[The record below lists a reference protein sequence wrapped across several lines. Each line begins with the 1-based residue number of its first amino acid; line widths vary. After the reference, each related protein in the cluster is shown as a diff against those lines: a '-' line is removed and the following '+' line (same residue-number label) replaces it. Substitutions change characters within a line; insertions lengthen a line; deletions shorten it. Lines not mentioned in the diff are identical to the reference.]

1 MEMHKK
7 KYDSLIILIP
17 SFNELNNL
25 KKFIKEIHKR
35 YKVLIIDDCSSDN
48 TSTWL
53 KKNKINFIKNKKN
66 IGYEQSLIK
75 GLKILS
81 KVKKV
86 EKIITMD
93 ADGQHKIK
101 HIKKFINVS
110 NNKNPDLI
118 IGSRKKKNRFIESI
132 ISKIFQMKYSLEDPL
147 SGFKLYK
154 REKLKEMKFDNFKK
168 FFLVDLVLEFI
179 KKKHKVISINIE
191 TNKRFDN
198 PKVGDLME
206 TNFKMLSILA
216 CVILS

>member
-1 MEMHKK
+1 MHKK

-198 PKVGDLME
+198 SKVGDLME

-216 CVILS
+216 CVILN

>member
-1 MEMHKK
+1 MHKK

-110 NNKNPDLI
+110 NNKNVDLI

-198 PKVGDLME
+198 PKVGDLMD

-216 CVILS
+216 CVILN

>member
-1 MEMHKK
+1 MHKK

-35 YKVLIIDDCSSDN
+35 YKVLVIDDCSSDN

-81 KVKKV
+81 KRKKV

-101 HIKKFINVS
+101 YIKKFINVS

-132 ISKIFQMKYSLEDPL
+132 ISKIFQIKYSLEDPL

-154 REKLKEMKFDNFKK
+154 REKLKKVRFDNFKK

-179 KKKHKVISINIE
+179 KKKHKVISITIE
-191 TNKRFDN
+191 TNKRFDR
-198 PKVGDLME
+198 PKVGDLMD

-216 CVILS
+216 CVILN

>member
-1 MEMHKK
+1 MHKK

-75 GLKILS
+75 GLMILS

-93 ADGQHKIK
+93 ADGQHKMK

-198 PKVGDLME
+198 PKVGDLMD

-216 CVILS
+216 CVILN

>member
-1 MEMHKK
+1 MHKK

-101 HIKKFINVS
+101 HIKKYIKVS

-154 REKLKEMKFDNFKK
+154 SEKLKEMKFDNFKK

-198 PKVGDLME
+198 PKVGDLMD

-216 CVILS
+216 CVILN

>member
-1 MEMHKK
+1 MHKK

-66 IGYEQSLIK
+66 IGYERSLIK

-198 PKVGDLME
+198 PKVGDLMD

-216 CVILS
+216 CVILN

>member
-1 MEMHKK
+1 MHKK

-53 KKNKINFIKNKKN
+53 KKNKINFIRNKKN
-66 IGYEQSLIK
+66 IGYERSLIK

-198 PKVGDLME
+198 PKVGDLMD

-216 CVILS
+216 CVILN

>member
-1 MEMHKK
+1 MHKK

-93 ADGQHKIK
+93 ADGQHKMK

-198 PKVGDLME
+198 PKVGDLMQ
-206 TNFKMLSILA
+206 TNFKMLSILV

>member
-1 MEMHKK
+1 MHKK
-7 KYDSLIILIP
+7 KYDTLIILIP

-198 PKVGDLME
+198 PKVGDLMD

-216 CVILS
+216 CVILN

>member
-1 MEMHKK
+1 MHKK

-66 IGYEQSLIK
+66 IGYERSLIK

-93 ADGQHKIK
+93 ADGQHKMK

-198 PKVGDLME
+198 PKVGDLMD

-216 CVILS
+216 CVILN

>member
-1 MEMHKK
+1 MHKK

-93 ADGQHKIK
+93 ADGQHKMK

-191 TNKRFDN
+191 TDIRFDN
-198 PKVGDLME
+198 PKVGDLIE

>member
-1 MEMHKK
+1 MHKK

-75 GLKILS
+75 GLMILS

-110 NNKNPDLI
+110 NNKNADLI

-179 KKKHKVISINIE
+179 KKKYKVISINIE

-198 PKVGDLME
+198 PKVGDLMD

-216 CVILS
+216 CVIVN

>member
-1 MEMHKK
+1 MHKK

-93 ADGQHKIK
+93 ADGQHKTK

-198 PKVGDLME
+198 PKVGDLMD

-216 CVILS
+216 CVILN

>member
-1 MEMHKK
+1 MHKK
-7 KYDSLIILIP
+7 KYDSLVILIP
-17 SFNELNNL
+17 SFNELTNL
-25 KKFIKEIHKR
+25 KTFIIEIHKR
-35 YKVLIIDDCSSDN
+35 YKVLIIDDCSNDN

-75 GLKILS
+75 GFKILS

-101 HIKKFINVS
+101 HIKKFINVA

-118 IGSRKKKNRFIESI
+118 IGSRKNKNRFIESI
-132 ISKIFQMKYSLEDPL
+132 ISKIFQIKYSLEDPL

-154 REKLKEMKFDNFKK
+154 REKLIEMKFDNFKN

-179 KKKHKVISINIE
+179 KKKHKVISIDIE

-198 PKVGDLME
+198 PKVGNLMY

-216 CVILS
+216 GVILN

>member
-1 MEMHKK
+1 MHKK

-35 YKVLIIDDCSSDN
+35 YKVLIVDDCSSDN

-101 HIKKFINVS
+101 HIKKFIKVS

-198 PKVGDLME
+198 PKVGDLMD
-206 TNFKMLSILA
+206 TNFKMLSILV
-216 CVILS
+216 CVILN